1 MSTESLLWIG
11 FNVFILILLVVD
23 LSVFHRKSHEIKV
36 KEALIW
42 TGAWIT
48 LALAFNFGIYY
59 FEGKEKALAFLT
71 GYLIEKS
78 LSVDNIF
85 VFFLVFSYFNTPV
98 AYQHKVLYWGIMGAM
113 VMRVILICT
122 GIALI
127 NKFHWIIY
135 LFAVFLV
142 FTGIKMLVQKEKKI
156 TPDKNRVVRLFKK
169 IFPVTDSYQ
178 GNKFF
183 VRRNGKMFA
192 TPLFIVVLMIEIS
205 DLLFAVDSIPA
216 ILAVTTDEFIVYTS
230 NVFAILGLRS
240 LYFALAGMNKYFRYF
255 KVGLS
260 LILLFVG
267 IKMFLTDIFKIP
279 VFVALIVIVII
290 LALSIL
296 ASIMSNLPKSKQYRG
311 RPSRETNNDL

>member
-1 MSTESLLWIG
+1 MEQETWLWIG
-11 FNVFILILLVVD
+11 FNVFIFILLVID
-23 LSVFHRKSHEIKV
+23 LKVIHGKSHEIKV

-42 TGAWIT
+42 TGAWIM

-85 VFFLVFSYFNTPV
+85 VFVLIFSYFKTPPL
-98 AYQHKVLYWGIMGAM
+98 YQHKVLFWGIAGAM
-113 VMRVILICT
+113 VMRLVLIYT
-122 GIALI
+122 GVALI
-127 NKFHWIIY
+127 NKFHSIIY
-135 LFAVFLV
+135 LFAAFLV

-156 TPDKNRVVRLFKK
+156 NPNKNPVIRLFKK
-169 IFPVTDSYQ
+169 MFPVTDSFV

-183 VRRNGKMFA
+183 VKQKGKTFA
-192 TPLFIVVLMIEIS
+192 TPLFIVVLMVEMS

-240 LYFALAGMNKYFRYF
+240 LYFALAGIHKYFKYF

-267 IKMFLTDIFKIP
+267 IKMFLSDIFEIP
-279 VFVALIVIVII
+279 VYIALMVIAVI
-290 LALSIL
+290 LGF
-296 ASIMSNLPKSKQYRG
+296 SIMVSLLSSLPKPKRHPGTSLKNG
-311 RPSRETNNDL
+311 KK